1 MYYLVIIQNDS
12 TQAIYAYQTLDAAL
26 AAFHSELAYRAEAR
40 TKTVCSIL
48 NNLGELIKR
57 EAYVKEVAPVAAGEE

>member
-26 AAFHSELAYRAEAR
+26 SAFHSELAYRDESR

-48 NNLGELIKR
+48 NNVGELIKR
-57 EAYVKEVAPVAAGEE
+57 EHYVKEVIPSPEEE